1 MKRALIFFG
10 VILLASAAWTPIAKA
25 ATEAQKLAAIQ
36 GGLAH
41 LDYIQC
47 KTAGSTFGSWSSS
60 GCGGSYRDAYTGM
73 SIFAFLAR
81 VSDWPAA
88 KTATYQADIDNG
100 MVYLLTNA
108 STASVSTNTDG
119 VNICPGGSG
128 SCTAIYWNV
137 SGEPTYATGFVAQA
151 IGAYALTK
159 GASAV
164 AITSGPL
171 AGLTWVQVAQGIT
184 NAYAAAQQGSNSNAI
199 YDGGWR
205 YSIPSTYT
213 QADMSTTQ
221 WGAIASGYGESVGAV
236 TPAYVKTHLK
246 TYLANSI
253 INSSGAACYTPG
265 TGGCSIGPTY
275 GENGGWL
282 VSNSYAGQAANA
294 GVVGFM
300 NTSWKTAANSYS
312 GNFGHPYG
320 MWASYKGVGSY
331 YGLADTAHITNR
343 LTDCGVA
350 AGNGPGVASQSGGVC
365 SWWEDYNEW
374 LVNGTATYPATIP
387 NTQIATDGGGNKYWT
402 GYSSWSDPLS
412 TAVDVSILAAAV
424 LPTTI
429 TQPPPTTV
437 PVLSAVGIG
446 VLALL
451 LALGG
456 FMAMKTRRAHSS

>member
-1 MKRALIFFG
+1 MKKALMFFG
-10 VILLASAAWTPIAKA
+10 VILLACAAWTPTATA

-41 LDYIQC
+41 LDYVQC
-47 KTAGSTFGSWSSS
+47 QTAGSTFGSWSTS
-60 GCGGSYRDAYTGM
+60 GCGGSYQDAYTAM
-73 SIFAFLAR
+73 SVFAFMAR

-88 KTATYQADIDNG
+88 KTTAYQTDVVNG
-100 MVYLLTNA
+100 VAYLLANA
-108 STASVSTNTDG
+108 STATVSVNTDG

-128 SCTAIYWNV
+128 TCTAIYWNI

-151 IGAYALTK
+151 LATFGLTQGA
-159 GASAV
+159 GAV
-164 AITSGPL
+164 ADSNPKSVSHPL
-171 AGLTWVQVAQGIT
+171 GGMTWVQVAQGIT
-184 NAYAAAQQGSNSNAI
+184 NAYAAAQQGSLANVI

-221 WGAIASGYGESVGAV
+221 WGAIACGYDESVGAV

-253 INSSGAACYTPG
+253 INNSGAACYTPG
-265 TGGCSIGPTY
+265 TGTCSIGPTY

-282 VSNSYAGQAANA
+282 VSNSYVGQSPSA
-294 GVVGFM
+294 GVVSFL
-300 NTSWKTAANSYS
+300 NTSWKTAANSYG

-320 MWASYKGVGSY
+320 MWATYKGVGANF
-331 YGLADTAHITNR
+331 GLADTSHITNK
-343 LTDCGVA
+343 LTDCGVG
-350 AGNGPGVASQSGGVC
+350 AGNGPGATSQSGGVC

-374 LVNGTATYPATIP
+374 LVNGNTTIP

-402 GYSSWSDPLS
+402 GYSTWGDTLS
-412 TAVDVSILAAAV
+412 TAVDVSILEAAV

-429 TQPPPTTV
+429 TTPPVTV
-437 PVLSAVGIG
+437 PVLSEVGIG
-446 VLALL
+446 VLVLL
-451 LALGG
+451 LGLAG
-456 FMAMKTRRAHSS
+456 FMAMRTRRAHSS